1 MGVLFLSGGMSAFF
15 LPETL
20 GQRLPESMAEAQ
32 EFGKGQ
38 PMWGIPKSNII
49 HKDEEKASDKQE
61 DSKEKLNQP
70 EYAP

>member
-1 MGVLFLSGGMSAFF
+1 MIMGVLFLTGAMTAFF

-38 PMWGIPKSNII
+38 PFWGLPKSNI
-49 HKDEEKASDKQE
+49 HDDKEETT
-61 DSKEKLNQP
+61 KEMLNQAQF
-70 EYAP
+70 AP